1 MNPATRRVVET
12 YLDSVGTTLWG
23 RSFDIIGNREQA
35 IQFIGDLFEDL
46 TLAEFFLDTER
57 DDWSPDGKVPYA

>member
-1 MNPATRRVVET
+1 MTPTTRRVVET
-12 YLDSVGTTLWG
+12 YLDSIGTTLWG

-46 TLAEFFLDTER
+46 TVAEFFLDTEH
-57 DDWSPDGKVPYA
+57 DNWSPDGKVPYA